1 MSDDAQTP
9 LLRFDFTNGLQRGS
23 QLMLYP
29 RYLVHRSDSHV
40 ETVPFSRIT
49 ALKVAFER
57 DSRRLGWGVA
67 LVIVALLLLAIAA
80 PIGSLS
86 HGAAQEMMASA
97 QGVGRA
103 LYSLFRFIEGVAAV
117 LPAIARRRAR
127 RRGARRARLARRDHA
142 HAGSR
147 RRGARL
153 FGAWARYAASRLRR
167 DGCRASDGGSPV
179 GLV

>member
-57 DSRRLGWGVA
+57 DPRRLGWGVA
-67 LVIVALLLLAIAA
+67 LVIVALLLLALAA

-103 LYSLFRFIEGVAAV
+103 LYSLFRFIEGIAAL
-117 LPAIARRRAR
+117 LPAIALAAALGGAALGVLGWHGATTLTLVLGGAERAYSV
-127 RRGARRARLARRDHA
+127 RGRDMLLLDFAEVAAERLMATAR
-142 HAGSR
+142 
-147 RRGARL
+147 
-153 FGAWARYAASRLRR
+153 
-167 DGCRASDGGSPV
+167 
-179 GLV
+179 